1 MVENARRWIF
11 LSSSKLRSNAHSS
24 CLQLP
29 FLTSSGGFPF
39 ELYVDSVPVTVTS
52 CSRCRRVTEV
62 LLFLSY
68 EIPSMVED
76 SKNMQESQSPPC
88 VWTGSRT
95 AGGQSPGRE
104 HPPTPCPPPLGPR
117 LSSAQLESKVAS
129 DRLPCRDPETTLDS
143 VSEDLGSHSGSAIHQ
158 FYDLGLNHLF
168 SMLDLLSEQDELI
181 KLSSV
186 RSGKQHPGLTP
197 LFSKWVS
204 LYQTPQGESRIT
216 AALILI
222 SKKVPR

>member
-11 LSSSKLRSNAHSS
+11 FSFSKLRNNAQSS

-29 FLTSSGGFPF
+29 FLTSSGGFPC
-39 ELYVDSVPVTVTS
+39 ELYVDSVPVTFTPGS
-52 CSRCRRVTEV
+52 LCRWVTEV
-62 LLFLSY
+62 LLFLSC
-68 EIPSMVED
+68 EIPSVVED
-76 SKNMQESQSPPC
+76 SKNMQESQSLPC

-104 HPPTPCPPPLGPR
+104 QPPTPCPPPLGPR
-117 LSSAQLESKVAS
+117 LSTAQLESKVAS
-129 DRLPCRDPETTLDS
+129 DRLPCRDPERTLDS
-143 VSEDLGSHSGSAIHQ
+143 VSGDLGSHSGSAIHQ

-181 KLSSV
+181 KRISVLSV
-186 RSGKQHPGLTP
+186 NQHPGLTP

>member
-11 LSSSKLRSNAHSS
+11 FSSSRLRNNAHSS

-39 ELYVDSVPVTVTS
+39 ELYVDSVPVTVTP
-52 CSRCRRVTEV
+52 CSLCWRVPEV

-68 EIPSMVED
+68 EIPSVVED
-76 SKNMQESQSPPC
+76 SRNVQESQSPPC

-95 AGGQSPGRE
+95 AGGQSPGRK

-129 DRLPCRDPETTLDS
+129 DRLPWRDPERTLDS
-143 VSEDLGSHSGSAIHQ
+143 VSGDLGSHSGSAIHQ
-158 FYDLGLNHLF
+158 FYDLELNR
-168 SMLDLLSEQDELI
+168 LI
-181 KLSSV
+181 FCLN
-186 RSGKQHPGLTP
+186 RM
-197 LFSKWVS
+197 
-204 LYQTPQGESRIT
+204 R
-216 AALILI
+216 
-222 SKKVPR
+222 